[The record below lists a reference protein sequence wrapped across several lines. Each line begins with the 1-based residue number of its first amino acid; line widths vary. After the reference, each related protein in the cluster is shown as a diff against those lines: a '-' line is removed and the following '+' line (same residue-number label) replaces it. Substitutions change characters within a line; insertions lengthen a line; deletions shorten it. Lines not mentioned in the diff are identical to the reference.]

1 MALGRDIGKLKKEG
15 FLRGTQARR
24 ISIFAIFGVLGWS
37 TVYTIYKVCTVDW
50 NTHWANRLI
59 QRMDQRFADRQ
70 DQVKS
75 IELRKKYAVAHK
87 TTSSDTPW
95 DY

>member
-37 TVYTIYKVCTVDW
+37 TVYTIYKV
-50 NTHWANRLI
+50 
-59 QRMDQRFADRQ
+59 
-70 DQVKS
+70 
-75 IELRKKYAVAHK
+75 
-87 TTSSDTPW
+87 
-95 DY
+95 

>member
-1 MALGRDIGKLKKEG
+1 MSYLLYCREMDL
-15 FLRGTQARR
+15 FLCSSLSAA
-24 ISIFAIFGVLGWS
+24 S
-37 TVYTIYKVCTVDW
+37 CTVDW